1 MQAVLPKTGSVL
13 LTLLGKSAQTDP
25 AKLLAWSNLA
35 TPTLCHL
42 KSPVTLRTWQS
53 FFATFCPTFRSA
65 MLSLLQLSGFWAKT
79 SNTSWGPKNLTI
91 NLNRPL
97 LATLGDPS

>member
-42 KSPVTLRTWQS
+42 RSPVTLRTWQS
-53 FFATFCPTFRSA
+53 FFATFRPTFQSPP
-65 MLSLLQLSGFWAKT
+65 LSLMQLRGYWETNCKRSLVNPPNQEHAAEADTAK
-79 SNTSWGPKNLTI
+79 KDRI
-91 NLNRPL
+91 
-97 LATLGDPS
+97 

>member
-1 MQAVLPKTGSVL
+1 MQAVLPKTGSDL

-42 KSPVTLRTWQS
+42 RSPVTLRTWQS
-53 FFATFCPTFRSA
+53 FFATFCPTFQSPP
-65 MLSLLQLSGFWAKT
+65 LSLMQLRGYWETNCKRSLVNPPSQEHAAEADTAK
-79 SNTSWGPKNLTI
+79 KD
-91 NLNRPL
+91 RK
-97 LATLGDPS
+97 

>member
-25 AKLLAWSNLA
+25 AKLLAWSNHA

-42 KSPVTLRTWQS
+42 RSQVTLRTWQS
-53 FFATFCPTFRSA
+53 FFATFRPTFQSQP
-65 MLSLLQLSGFWAKT
+65 LSLMQLRGYWETNCKRSLVNPPNQEHATEADTAK
-79 SNTSWGPKNLTI
+79 KDRI
-91 NLNRPL
+91 
-97 LATLGDPS
+97 